1 MRTYHAAAYAL
12 SAYAALAM
20 LAGCSS
26 GASQI
31 SPPTAGQAPGAST
44 QSVSPHVAQ
53 NGRVNNGGRP
63 PSTAVVSG
71 RRVTTPSFMNPDA
84 ATRPLVFIS
93 DLDEGV
99 VNIYLQ
105 RAGNKMVGQI
115 TLLNAPQGL
124 AADTARNL
132 YIVEVN
138 NLDVSVYAPPYT
150 NGAKLTLTDPGYI
163 PVDVAVSRHGVVGV
177 ANQCS
182 YPSCGPGS
190 VTLYAKNS
198 TTPCA
203 TVIDATNFAQVRYAA
218 FDAAGDLFI
227 EGNNSSSRYVVGEIT
242 GGCKAKKMRLLT
254 TTNTL
259 QWGGGV
265 KVDKADRIALLDYD
279 SSPGAFTIFTY
290 NQPQKGSLG
299 TSVSTTTLTGSQS
312 PEGFAFLASG
322 ANIYTVDPGIL
333 GSNEYSYP
341 AGGSPEKT
349 ISGGFQFPYGVAVT
363 PPVVP

>member
-1 MRTYHAAAYAL
+1 MRIHAAVGYAL
-12 SAYAALAM
+12 SASAALAM

-26 GASQI
+26 GPSQI
-31 SPPTAGQAPGAST
+31 SPPLLQPPSAGI
-44 QSVSPHVAQ
+44 QSVRPQVAQ
-53 NGRVNNGGRP
+53 NGRINNSSRP
-63 PSTAVVSG
+63 PYTAIISG
-71 RRVTTPSFMNPDA
+71 REVTTPSFMGSDA
-84 ATRPLVFIS
+84 TAKPLVFIS

-105 RAGNKMVGQI
+105 SAKNKMVGQI
-115 TLLNAPQGL
+115 TKLNAPQGL
-124 AADTARNL
+124 ATDTSRNL

-150 NGAKLTLTDPGYI
+150 NGTKLTLTDPGYI
-163 PVDVAVSRHGVVGV
+163 PVDVAVSRHGVVAV

-190 VTLYAKNS
+190 ITLYAKNS
-198 TTPCA
+198 TTACA
-203 TVIDATNFAQVRYAA
+203 TVIDATNFAQVRYGA

-227 EGNNSSSRYVVGEIT
+227 EGNNSSSRIVVGEIT
-242 GGCKAKKMRLLT
+242 GGCKAKKMKLLT

-259 QWGGGV
+259 TWGGGI
-265 KVDKADRIALLDYD
+265 KIDKANRIALLDYD
-279 SSPGAFTIFTY
+279 SSASAFAIFTY

-299 TSVSTTTLTGSQS
+299 TSVSTTALTGSQT

-322 ANIYTVDPGIL
+322 ANLYTVDPGIP

-349 ISGGFQFPYGVAVT
+349 ISGFQFPYGVAVT
-363 PPVVP
+363 PTLVP

>member
-1 MRTYHAAAYAL
+1 MRIHAAVGYAL
-12 SAYAALAM
+12 SASAALAM

-26 GASQI
+26 GGI
-31 SPPTAGQAPGAST
+31 
-44 QSVSPHVAQ
+44 QSVQPQVAQ
-53 NGRVNNGGRP
+53 NRHINNSGLP
-63 PSTAVVSG
+63 PSTAIVSG
-71 RRVTTPSFMNPDA
+71 HRVTSRSFMSPDA
-84 ATRPLVFIS
+84 AAKPLVFVS

-105 RAGNKMVGQI
+105 RGKNKMVGQI
-115 TLLNAPQGL
+115 TNLNAPQGI
-124 AADTARNL
+124 ATDTARNL

-150 NGAKLTLTDPGYI
+150 KGAKLTLTDPGYI

-182 YPSCGPGS
+182 YPSCGTGS

-198 TTPCA
+198 TTACA
-203 TVIDATNFAQVRYAA
+203 TVTDATNFARVRYVA

-227 EGNNSSSRYVVGEIT
+227 EGNDSSSRSRIVVGEIT
-242 GGCKAKKMRLLT
+242 GGCKAKKMKLLT

-259 QWGGGV
+259 EWGGGV
-265 KVDKADRIALLDYD
+265 QIDKTDRIALLDYD
-279 SSPGAFTIFTY
+279 SSAGFTIFTY
-290 NQPQKGSLG
+290 NQPIKGSLG
-299 TSVSTTTLTGSQS
+299 SSVSTTTLTGSQT

-322 ANIYTVDPGIL
+322 ANLYTVDPGIP
-333 GSNEYSYP
+333 GSNEYGYP

-349 ISGGFQFPYGVAVT
+349 ISGFQFPYGVAVT
-363 PPVVP
+363 RTLVP

>member
-1 MRTYHAAAYAL
+1 MRIHTAVGYAL
-12 SAYAALAM
+12 SASAALAM

-26 GASQI
+26 GPSQI
-31 SPPTAGQAPGAST
+31 SPSIRPQ
-44 QSVSPHVAQ
+44 VAQ
-53 NGRVNNGGRP
+53 NGHINNSGLP
-63 PSTAVVSG
+63 PSTAIVSG
-71 RRVTTPSFMNPDA
+71 HRVTSRSFMGPDA
-84 ATRPLVFIS
+84 AAKPLVFVS
-93 DLDEGV
+93 DLDQGV

-105 RAGNKMVGQI
+105 SGKNKMVGQI
-115 TLLNAPQGL
+115 TNLDAPQGI
-124 AADTARNL
+124 ATDTARNL

-198 TTPCA
+198 TTACA
-203 TVIDATNFAQVRYAA
+203 TVIDATNFTQVRYGA

-227 EGNNSSSRYVVGEIT
+227 EGNNSSARIVVGEIT

-259 QWGGGV
+259 SWGGGV
-265 KVDKADRIALLDYD
+265 EIDKANRIALLDYD
-279 SSPGAFTIFTY
+279 SSASAFAIFTY

-299 TSVSTTTLTGSQS
+299 SSVSTTTLTGSQS
-312 PEGFAFLASG
+312 PEGFAFQASG
-322 ANIYTVDPGIL
+322 ANLYTVDTGIP

-349 ISGGFQFPYGVAVT
+349 ISGFQFPYGVAVT
-363 PPVVP
+363 PPLVP